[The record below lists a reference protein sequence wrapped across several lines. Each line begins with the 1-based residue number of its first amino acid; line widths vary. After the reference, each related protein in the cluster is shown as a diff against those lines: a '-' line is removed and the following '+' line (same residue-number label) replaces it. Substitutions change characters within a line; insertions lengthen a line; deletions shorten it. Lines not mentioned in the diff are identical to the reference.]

1 MLGAEFNASVTS
13 WSMWII
19 RRIMRSRVRLIVGG
33 NRALRNPLWIVQHI
47 SSYLKIKIAK
57 IKIACKL
64 GDNAPIKVALYGHGL
79 WVRPFGPD
87 HGVGIDTLGD
97 EFDPLIGI
105 LPQDFDGLIVDGGG
119 YIGTAAIRLGEIYSK
134 ATVITI
140 EPHTEN
146 YSLLERNISGKTK
159 IIAIKAALVP
169 EIRKGTVN
177 VYDVGSGSWGFT
189 VEENAKGK
197 TKSKVADIANTITL
211 SDICGYFSNAKIGI
225 VKLDIEGSEKALFE
239 SNDRN
244 LLNDSFVLVELHE
257 RKVKGCNAAFKDF
270 SKGRKIIKSKFH
282 EKYLVYPNQGKCI
295 KKGGTQ
301 DHPSDRS

>member
-1 MLGAEFNASVTS
+1 MLGAEFNASVAS

-19 RRIMRSRVRLIVGG
+19 RRIMRSRVKLIVGG

-47 SSYLKIKIAK
+47 CSYLKIKIAK

-64 GDNAPIKVALYGHGL
+64 GDNAPIKVAFYGHGL

-87 HGVGIDTLGD
+87 HGVSIDTLGD

-105 LPQDFDGLIVDGGG
+105 LPQDFNGLIVDGGG
-119 YIGTAAIRLGEIYSK
+119 YIGTAAIRLGEIYPK
-134 ATVITI
+134 ATVVTI
-140 EPHTEN
+140 EPHAEN
-146 YSLLERNISGKTK
+146 HSLLERNISGKSN
-159 IIAIKAALVP
+159 IIAIKATLVP
-169 EIRKGTVN
+169 ETRKGTVN

-197 TKSKVADIANTITL
+197 TNAKIIDIANTVTL

-225 VKLDIEGSEKALFE
+225 IKLDIEGSEKALFE

-244 LLNDSFVLVELHE
+244 LLNGSFVLVELHE
-257 RKVKGCNAAFKDF
+257 RIVKGCNAAFKDF

-282 EKYLVYPNQGKCI
+282 EKYLVYPN
-295 KKGGTQ
+295 
-301 DHPSDRS
+301 